1 MLRVHDIEGI
11 EAGAHINGKEIK
23 IRTKTGTQ
31 EEGKRGMGK
40 DIIVIKEE
48 SKKYESSVCA
58 CIKCAYAMI
67 TNMLI
72 LQLKLL

>member
-1 MLRVHDIEGI
+1 MLSVHGIEGTGV
-11 EAGAHINGKEIK
+11 GAHINEKEIK
-23 IRTKTGTQ
+23 IKIKIGTQ

-48 SKKYESSVCA
+48 SKKYKRSTH
-58 CIKCAYAMI
+58 AYINYGDAMV

-72 LQLKLL
+72 FS